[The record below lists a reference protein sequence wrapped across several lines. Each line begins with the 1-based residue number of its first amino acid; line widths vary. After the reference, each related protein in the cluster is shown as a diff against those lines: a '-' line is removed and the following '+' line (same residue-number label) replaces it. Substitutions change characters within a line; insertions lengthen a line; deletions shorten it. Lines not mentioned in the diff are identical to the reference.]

1 MNQTLG
7 TLLTV
12 SVVGTTVI
20 STIVSSIVSHSYSTI
35 CYMNSAASHTFSDI
49 DDIIQKNDVINKLQL
64 CQNLIDELRLSK
76 HSSTVIIESIKTID
90 NIISEIQL
98 DIKWLHEQRQFQN
111 TLYFG
116 SWRFRRPDLSK
127 LLQDLQLRIS
137 ILNLRF
143 NDLVKIASVLN

>member
-12 SVVGTTVI
+12 SVIGTSVI
-20 STIVSSIVSHSYSTI
+20 STVVSSIVSHSYNTI
-35 CYMNSAASHTFSDI
+35 CYMSTNASPTFSDI
-49 DDIIQKNDVINKLQL
+49 DEVIQKNDLHTKLEL
-64 CQNLIDELRLSK
+64 CQSLIDELK
-76 HSSTVIIESIKTID
+76 HKHTSTVVLDSIKTLD
-90 NIISEIQL
+90 NIMSEIQL
-98 DIKWLHEQRQFQN
+98 DIKWFHEQRSVQE

-127 LLQDLQLRIS
+127 LLQDLQMRIS

-143 NDLVKIASVLN
+143 NDLVKIASVL